1 MLRHLHKCE
10 VIRTDADFAY
20 SQLGTAYQQLRA
32 VVPQPTGTCSIPV
45 SRTTIA
51 AVQRR
56 CLPES
61 ALYPDSGT
69 AGKRCLPSQSP
80 STERD
85 HSARRP
91 VRRPLRAVCAD
102 PLTDYQRVRHLTSR
116 LPRRLAGGELV
127 SARAASGTRRGLGD
141 LDDVAGATGLV
152 NARTNTSLNLDNI
165 EPPSTKTNSQT
176 QICTRFPA
184 AHCSPISRIGP
195 V

>member
-32 VVPQPTGTCSIPV
+32 VVPQLTGTCSIPV

-56 CLPES
+56 CLPEA
-61 ALYPDSGT
+61 ALYPDSGP

-85 HSARRP
+85 HSDGRP
-91 VRRPLRAVCAD
+91 GPPPITRGVRAD
-102 PLTDYQRVRHLTSR
+102 PLTDYQRLRHLDIRVAPATR
-116 LPRRLAGGELV
+116 GRRTRE
-127 SARAASGTRRGLGD
+127 RSGCQRHTAWFG
-141 LDDVAGATGLV
+141 
-152 NARTNTSLNLDNI
+152 
-165 EPPSTKTNSQT
+165 
-176 QICTRFPA
+176 
-184 AHCSPISRIGP
+184 
-195 V
+195 